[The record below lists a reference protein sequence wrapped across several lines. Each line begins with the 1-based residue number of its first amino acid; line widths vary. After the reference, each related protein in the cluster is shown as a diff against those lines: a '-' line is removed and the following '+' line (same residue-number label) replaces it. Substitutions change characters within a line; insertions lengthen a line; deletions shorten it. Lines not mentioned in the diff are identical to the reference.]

1 MRHLRIRK
9 LCKNKEKSRRAL
21 SPKIRG
27 FAIPVFRK
35 VPNLSSADF
44 LFAFQQFLD
53 QAINFSIFVQNTGMR
68 IESKLPNVG
77 TTIFTTMSGLAR
89 EHQAINL
96 SQGFPDFDC
105 APQLMDLATH
115 YIRSGFNQ
123 YAPMPG
129 TLQLRERVAEM
140 ISLCY
145 GTNYHPDT
153 EITITAGATQAIYTA
168 LAAFVKQGDEVI
180 VIEPAYDCY
189 VPAIE
194 VHGGVPVYSS
204 LNSHDFSINWTDV
217 RSKITERTRIIMINS
232 PHNPSGAVFQPQDL
246 VELENTVSGKNIL
259 VISDEVYEHMVFDG
273 QRHQSVALNK
283 SLATQSII
291 VSSFGKTVH
300 TTGWKIGYVAAPKEI
315 MTEFRKVHQFL
326 VFVVNHPLQLALAD
340 FLAQKNNYLELKQ
353 FYQAKRD
360 LFLKLT
366 AGSRLEPLKC
376 GGTYFQ
382 LMSYRNISDEPDTEL
397 AVRWTK
403 EKKLAT
409 IPLSVFYSQKKDDR
423 LLRFCFAKKDETLER
438 AAEIISRL

>member
-1 MRHLRIRK
+1 MQIK
-9 LCKNKEKSRRAL
+9 
-21 SPKIRG
+21 
-27 FAIPVFRK
+27 
-35 VPNLSSADF
+35 
-44 LFAFQQFLD
+44 
-53 QAINFSIFVQNTGMR
+53 
-68 IESKLPNVG
+68 SKLPNVG
-77 TTIFTTMSGLAR
+77 TTIFTTMSALAR

-105 APQLMDLATH
+105 SPKLAENATH
-115 YIRSGFNQ
+115 YIQKGFNQ

-129 TLQLRERVAEM
+129 TQQLRERVAEM
-140 ISLCY
+140 ISECY
-145 GTNYHPDT
+145 QASYHPET
-153 EITITAGATQAIYTA
+153 EITITAGATQAIYTV
-168 LAAFVKQGDEVI
+168 LAAFVQPGDEVL
-180 VIEPAYDCY
+180 VVEPAYDCY

-194 VHGGVPVYSS
+194 VHGGIPVYSS
-204 LNSHDFSINWTDV
+204 LNPVDFSINWKDV
-217 RSKITERTRIIMINS
+217 RSKINSRTRVIMINS
-232 PHNPSGAVFQPQDL
+232 PHNPSGAVITQQDL
-246 VELENTVSGKNIL
+246 TELENIVRGTNIL

-273 QRHQSVALNK
+273 NKHCSVALNK
-283 SLATQSII
+283 TLAAQSVI

-340 FLAQKNNYLELKQ
+340 FLSDKNNYLELKN

-366 AGSRLEPLKC
+366 KGSRLEPLKC

-382 LMSYRNISDEPDTEL
+382 LMSYRKISDEADTDL
-397 AVRWTK
+397 AIRLTR

-423 LLRFCFAKKDETLER
+423 LLRFCFAKKDETLEK
-438 AAEIISRL
+438 AAEIICGL